1 MSDELFNSFGSGRI
15 AVIGDLM
22 LDVYLWGQVSRISPE
37 APVPIVNVKKR
48 EARLGGAANVMRNL
62 GTLGAGRVYAFGAAG
77 TTARE
82 RNSKVC
88 SGKRGSVPTAW

>member
-1 MSDELFNSFGSGRI
+1 MSNELFASFGSKRI

-22 LDVYLWGQVSRISPE
+22 LDVYLWGQVTRISPE
-37 APVPIVNVKKR
+37 APVPVVNVKKR

-77 TTARE
+77 DDSAGTELIPDFDGT
-82 RNSKVC
+82 
-88 SGKRGSVPTAW
+88 GI